1 MHSFVGLITPR
12 KIPKQEIY
20 QNHFTQYSA
29 FIILLLQAKKLE
41 KVNALVI
48 DQTWKNLVGPFWA
61 SLASKNSKQN
71 FS

>member
-1 MHSFVGLITPR
+1 MQKIYLLHFVIKLKKSHFELICGPITPK

-48 DQTWKNLVGPFWA
+48 DQT
-61 SLASKNSKQN
+61 
-71 FS
+71 